1 MQDARIQQLARTLV
15 YHSCQVKSR
24 DIVVIEFS
32 GIAAMPLVHACI
44 EEITY
49 AGGIPFCF
57 FHSEQLMRSFF
68 VHATEEQ
75 YRAYGAMMRQMME
88 ACHCYIGIRS
98 SENPFELADLTL
110 ESQRNHTVHLWKSVH
125 LDVRLQKRWV
135 VLRYPNAYLS
145 VQAEMPSEHFYRL
158 FFRVCNMNYA
168 YLAKAIQPL
177 RELMEATDQ
186 VRILGPNTHLTF
198 SIKGMPIVPCVG
210 ENNIPDGEIFT
221 APLRESIQGVVSFN
235 TPTIYQG
242 IRFERIKLEFRDG
255 RIIEASAAFNQDQLN
270 RILDTDDGA
279 RYIGEFAIG
288 LNPFID
294 RPILDPIFDEKIYGS
309 FHLKPGNSYEA
320 ADNGNRSSVL
330 WNLVSIQLPAWGGGE
345 IYFDDV
351 LVCKDGSF
359 VHPTLEA
366 LLSLDALKRS
376 MT

>member
-32 GIAAMPLVHACI
+32 GMAAMPLVRACI
-44 EEITY
+44 EEITK

-57 FHSEQLMRSFF
+57 FHSDEVMRSFF
-68 VHATEEQ
+68 VQANEDQ
-75 YRAYGAMMRQMME
+75 YRAYGTMMRQMIE

-98 SENPFELADLTL
+98 SENPFELADLSL
-110 ESQRNHTVHLWKSVH
+110 EGQRNHTIHLWKSVH

-145 VQAEMPSEHFYRL
+145 VQAEMPSEHFHNL

-168 YLAKAIQPL
+168 YLSKAIQPL
-177 RELMEATDQ
+177 RELMESTDQ
-186 VRILGPNTHLTF
+186 VRIVGPGTHLVF

-221 APLRESIQGVVSFN
+221 APIRDSIQGVVSFN

-255 RIIEASAAFNQDQLN
+255 RIVDASAAFNQDQLN

-345 IYFDDV
+345 IYFDDT

-359 VHPTLEA
+359 VHPALEELLSLEA
-366 LLSLDALKRS
+366 LKKSIS
-376 MT
+376 

>member
-1 MQDARIQQLARTLV
+1 
-15 YHSCQVKSR
+15 
-24 DIVVIEFS
+24 
-32 GIAAMPLVHACI
+32 
-44 EEITY
+44 
-49 AGGIPFCF
+49 
-57 FHSEQLMRSFF
+57 
-68 VHATEEQ
+68 
-75 YRAYGAMMRQMME
+75 
-88 ACHCYIGIRS
+88 
-98 SENPFELADLTL
+98 
-110 ESQRNHTVHLWKSVH
+110 
-125 LDVRLQKRWV
+125 
-135 VLRYPNAYLS
+135 
-145 VQAEMPSEHFYRL
+145 
-158 FFRVCNMNYA
+158 
-168 YLAKAIQPL
+168 
-177 RELMEATDQ
+177 
-186 VRILGPNTHLTF
+186 
-198 SIKGMPIVPCVG
+198 MPIVPCVG

-242 IRFERIKLEFRDG
+242 IRFERIRLEFRDG
-255 RIIEASAAFNQDQLN
+255 RIVDASAAFNQDQLN

-359 VHPTLEA
+359 VHPALEA

-376 MT
+376 MNKRHLRFFSPALHFSRLANRT